1 MFSFKNRE
9 AMEIEINVLP
19 MRPSCISPLALGI
32 KSTLPGLWFK
42 MRRRLEL
49 KRKEGIK
56 YFPAITNSNTMTH
69 WGSPLK

>member
-42 MRRRLEL
+42 NEETVRIETQRRNKILSRDH
-49 KRKEGIK
+49 K
-56 YFPAITNSNTMTH
+56 
-69 WGSPLK
+69 